1 MKVGMPIHTLLKRF
15 RWTSNK
21 CLDLSQLYF
30 LHEQAV
36 LSSESALENEWR
48 MGTLLE
54 ESGERFGGPIDGPGH
69 KHHRKNRRTWRRGAV
84 AR

>member
-1 MKVGMPIHTLLKRF
+1 MKVGMPLHTLLKRF

-21 CLDLSQLYF
+21 CLDLSQMYF

-36 LSSESALENEWR
+36 LSSESALEYEWR
-48 MGTLLE
+48 VGTLPE
-54 ESGERFGGPIDGPGH
+54 ESGEMFGGYIDGPGH
-69 KHHRKNRRTWRRGAV
+69 RHHRNNGRTWRRGAV